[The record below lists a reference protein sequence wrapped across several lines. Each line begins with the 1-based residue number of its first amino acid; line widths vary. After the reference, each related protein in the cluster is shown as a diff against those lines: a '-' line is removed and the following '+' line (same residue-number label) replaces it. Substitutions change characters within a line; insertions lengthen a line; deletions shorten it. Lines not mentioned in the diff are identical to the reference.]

1 MSKPKTVQN
10 EDTVALVDEKQRV
23 YLIDTRKSTDKF
35 KGVGVFNP
43 SSLID
48 QQYGSQKTIG
58 SKSFFLLPVS
68 ISDALTGLK
77 RKAQIILPKDSAQ
90 IIIHCS
96 ITPGKTVLEAGVGS
110 GSLTTVLA
118 SMVGETGNVISYDTR
133 QDFIDHAKKNLTTS
147 QLLNQVTLRLKDV
160 TKGVSETDLDAVI
173 LDIPN
178 PWAAIA
184 HVWNALTPGGY
195 LCTYSP
201 LISQVEQSVE
211 EIRKHPFINIKTI
224 ETIEREMIVGD
235 RGTRP
240 SFNMLGHT
248 GYLTFARKIKEEK
261 NDKK

>member
-1 MSKPKTVQN
+1 MTKKNTVQQG
-10 EDTVALVDEKQRV
+10 DTVALIDEKQRV
-23 YLIDTRKSTDKF
+23 YLINTNNSTDKF

-43 SSLID
+43 KDLID
-48 QQYGSQKTIG
+48 VEYGSQKTIG
-58 SKSFFLLPVS
+58 SKTFFLLPVS
-68 ISDALTGLK
+68 IPDALTGLK

-90 IIIHCS
+90 IIINCS

-118 SMVGETGNVISYDTR
+118 SIVGETGQVISYDNR

-147 QLLNQVTLRLKDV
+147 QLLDRVTLKNKDV
-160 TKGVSETDLDAVI
+160 TKGISETELDAII

-178 PWAAIA
+178 PWEAVHHA
-184 HVWNALTPGGY
+184 WKALTPGGY

-211 EIRKHPFINIKTI
+211 EIRKHPYITIKTI
-224 ETIEREMIVGD
+224 ELIEREMIVGE

-240 SFNMLGHT
+240 SFNMLGHS
-248 GYLTFARKIKEEK
+248 GYLTFARKTLKT
-261 NDKK
+261 D